1 MDRPQAVF
9 NAREFRLPASGVP
22 ILRKALEHITAHP
35 EEWRQSI
42 WALKD
47 LCGTECCLAGTIVAQ
62 QGYNFIWDNGAA
74 QFATK
79 PGSAKGQY
87 IPHAAAGE
95 LLGRPV
101 HNFVSG
107 DKDYAQITRLFYS
120 THSLREL
127 WRMANALTD
136 GEIEIPEEFL

>member
-1 MDRPQAVF
+1 MDI
-9 NAREFRLPASGVP
+9 NAP

-62 QGYNFIWDNGAA
+62 QGYHFIWDNGAA
-74 QFATK
+74 QFAVK
-79 PGSAKGQY
+79 PGVEGKRY
-87 IPHAAAGE
+87 IPHAAAVE
-95 LLGRPV
+95 LLGRPL
-101 HNFVSG
+101 HEFISG
-107 DKDYAQITRLFYS
+107 DAGYAMIKRLFYS
-120 THSLREL
+120 THNLRDLWSLASL
-127 WRMANALTD
+127 MTN